1 MNHESDTSH
10 DGEGEDAYDRPSKS
24 QKKRDM
30 HELQALGVELLGLPL
45 ERIKA
50 LDLPERVFEAVVEGR
65 RITAH
70 EGRRRQL
77 QYIGKLMRTID
88 PEPIREAVASFKL
101 GHAKDAL
108 ALHESEAWRV
118 RLIEEDDALAAFI
131 DEHDNVDVQQLR
143 SLVRAARKDREQPAE
158 ARKGRAWR
166 ELFQFVKAA
175 RLAAGKPGAREEA
188 SDEDHGDE

>member
-1 MNHESDTSH
+1 MNHDSDNFDDSA
-10 DGEGEDAYDRPSKS
+10 DDNGYDRPSKS

-30 HELQALGVELLGLPL
+30 HELQALGIELLTVPVNRLEPLGLPETL
-45 ERIKA
+45 MEA
-50 LDLPERVFEAVVEGR
+50 LAEGR

-77 QYIGKLMRTID
+77 QYIGKLMRNLD
-88 PEPIREAVASFKL
+88 PEPIREVVAAFKL

-118 RLIEEDDALAAFI
+118 RLMENDTALAEFVDA
-131 DEHDNVDVQQLR
+131 HPGTDVQQLR
-143 SLVRAARKDREQPAE
+143 SLVRAARKDREQPPE

-166 ELFQFVKAA
+166 ELFQLIKAA
-175 RLAAGKPGAREEA
+175 RLAAGKPGAEDA
-188 SDEDHGDE
+188 GDDEDHDD